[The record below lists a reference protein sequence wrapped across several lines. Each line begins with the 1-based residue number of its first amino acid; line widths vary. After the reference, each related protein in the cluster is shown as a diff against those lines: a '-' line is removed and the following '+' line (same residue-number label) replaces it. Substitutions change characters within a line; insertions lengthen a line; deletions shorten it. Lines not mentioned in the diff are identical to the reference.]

1 MTQKLLDC
9 LCGNSLPGR
18 FHEVYIMQLDILST
32 NWKAFIK
39 VKKESQISTSYNH
52 LRQCVV
58 MKWRPKV
65 DGLPLQL
72 SSTQVLDA
80 SGCCL
85 KYATTCSKSCRLSTF
100 VSFFLACFPCPKQS
114 ASRSDSVQGIGRRQ
128 IPFLSFL

>member
-1 MTQKLLDC
+1 MIAFPSSCQNTAKDSIVVFKATVEIAFLV
-9 LCGNSLPGR
+9 
-18 FHEVYIMQLDILST
+18 VYIFVHYLIMQLDTSA

-52 LRQCVV
+52 PRQCVV

-114 ASRSDSVQGIGRRQ
+114 ASRSD
-128 IPFLSFL
+128 